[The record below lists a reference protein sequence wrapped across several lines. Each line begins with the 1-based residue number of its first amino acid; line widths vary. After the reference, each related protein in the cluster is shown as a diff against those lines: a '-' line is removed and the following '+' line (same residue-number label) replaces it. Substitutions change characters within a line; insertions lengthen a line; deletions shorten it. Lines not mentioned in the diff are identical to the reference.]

1 MTLPSASITPEQIDA
16 ALRLIGLEF
25 TPAEC
30 EMMCADLQKRLDPYA
45 QLRAIPLANEVAP
58 ALLFHPAPLAAAL
71 TGSPP
76 VDRVLQWSP
85 APAITRPD
93 SEAKLA
99 FLPVTALAHL
109 LRTGQTTSQEL
120 TELYLAR
127 LQQYDPLLHC
137 VVSLMPERALAQ
149 ARRADEERRQG
160 IDRGPLHGIPWGAKD
175 LLAVRGTPT
184 TWGAEPY
191 QEQQFDQDATVVQR
205 LDKAGAVLV
214 AKLTTGALANGDVWF
229 GGQTKN
235 PWDLAEG
242 SSGSSAGPGAATAAG
257 LVGFAIGTETMGS
270 ILSPSAR
277 CGITGLRPT
286 FGRVS
291 RHGCMALSW
300 SMDKIGPMSRSVEDC
315 ALVLNAIYGPD
326 GRDATVAD
334 RPFAWPPQVDL
345 RQIRIGYD
353 PAAFEAE
360 RPGKAF
366 DEQTLAQLQDLGAQV
381 VPIALPEYPHEA
393 LMLILLAEAAAAF
406 DELTRSNQD
415 DLLKRQEPNAWPNI
429 FRMARLIPAVEYI
442 QANRIRTR
450 LIEQMATIMATV
462 DLLVQ
467 PYVWGPALALTNF
480 TGHPA
485 LLLPNGCG
493 ENGRPIN
500 SVSFVGRLYDEATLL
515 AVGKA
520 YQAATKFH
528 QAHPPGFD

>member
-1 MTLPSASITPEQIDA
+1 MTHPSAPITPDQIDA

-30 EMMCADLQKRLDPYA
+30 ELMSAGLAKRLEPYA
-45 QLRAIPLANEVAP
+45 QIRDIPLANEVAP
-58 ALLFHPAPLAAAL
+58 ALLFHPAPLSAL
-71 TGSPP
+71 LAGSPP
-76 VDRVLQWSP
+76 VDRSIQLSP
-85 APAITRPD
+85 PPPITRPD
-93 SEAKLA
+93 DHAELA

-109 LRTGQTTSQEL
+109 LRTGQTSSQEL

-127 LQQYDPLLHC
+127 LEQYDPLLHC
-137 VVSLMPERALAQ
+137 VVSLTPERALAQ
-149 ARRADEERRQG
+149 ARQADEERSQG

-175 LLAVRGTPT
+175 LLATRGTPT

-191 QEQQFDQDATVVQR
+191 QTQHIDQDATVVQR
-205 LDKAGAVLV
+205 LDEAGAVLV

-229 GGQTKN
+229 GGQTQN

-291 RHGCMALSW
+291 RQGCMALSW
-300 SMDKIGPMSRSVEDC
+300 SMDKIGPMGRSVEDC

-326 GRDATVAD
+326 GLDATVAD
-334 RPFAWPPQVDL
+334 RPFAWPPQLDL
-345 RQIRIGYD
+345 GQLRIGYD
-353 PAAFEAE
+353 PAAFAEE

-366 DEQTLAQLQDLGAQV
+366 DEQTLAVLGDLGAQL
-381 VPIALPEYPHEA
+381 VPVPLPDYPHEA

-415 DLLKRQEPNAWPNI
+415 DLLKRQDENAWPNV
-429 FRMARLIPAVEYI
+429 FRMARLIPAVEYL
-442 QANRIRTR
+442 QANRVRTR
-450 LIEQMATIMATV
+450 LMRQMATIMATV
-462 DLLVQ
+462 DLFVQ
-467 PYVWGPALALTNF
+467 PFVWGKALALTNY

-485 LLLPNGCG
+485 LLLANGCG

-500 SVSFVGRLYDEATLL
+500 SVSLVSGLYEEATLL

-520 YQAATKFH
+520 YQEATDFH
-528 QAHPPGFD
+528 RAHPPTFA